1 MLFKCCRKEIKHII
15 ILSTTWTIKKMNDQ
29 KKGYKKEPNP
39 LRVLDDIENVDLILD
54 GHELDMINTFFN
66 SFDSFNQITD
76 NLEYAISNKNINER
90 DIENFF
96 ELLLKVVKFKNKS
109 RLGDIPRKNNLVR
122 TFFELPEILFK
133 KILLF
138 RSK

>member
-1 MLFKCCRKEIKHII
+1 
-15 ILSTTWTIKKMNDQ
+15 MNNQ
-29 KKGYKKEPNP
+29 KKDYKKEPNP
-39 LRVLDDIENVDLILD
+39 LRVLDDIENVDSILD
-54 GHELDMINTFFN
+54 GHELDIINTFFN
-66 SFDSFNQITD
+66 SFESFNQITD

-109 RLGDIPRKNNLVR
+109 RLGELPRKNNLVR

-133 KILLF
+133 KILLI

>member
-1 MLFKCCRKEIKHII
+1 MQLKCCRKEIKHII
-15 ILSTTWTIKKMNDQ
+15 ILLTTWTIKKMNNQ
-29 KKGYKKEPNP
+29 KKDYKKELNP
-39 LRVLDDIENVDLILD
+39 LRVLDDVENVDSILD
-54 GHELDMINTFFN
+54 EHELNIINSFFN
-66 SFDSFNQITD
+66 SFESFNQITD
-76 NLEYAISNKNINER
+76 NLEYAISNKNINES

-96 ELLLKVVKFKNKS
+96 EVLLKVVKFKSKS
-109 RLGDIPRKNNLVR
+109 KLGDIPRKNNLVR